1 MKEISELE
9 ATYRG
14 LLCDA
19 LKGDKRLEIT
29 APEVRYPEP
38 SYVYLKSKRTGKT
51 IAVRLDGEDKTMRFW
66 DYVDD
71 DYENE
76 DGVWEN
82 MSSEGLDKF
91 VKKLYNVMERAV
103 DIEFYDSNGEC
114 NDYFSAVF
122 KAEMNEENALRAVKK
137 VGKGKKFSFVGF
149 VNFFGDKRF
158 LFDKTFKLI
167 KKQ

>member
-9 ATYRG
+9 ATYKK
-14 LLCDA
+14 LLCDK
-19 LKGDKRLEIT
+19 LKDDIRLDVS
-29 APEVRYPEP
+29 APEARYPEP
-38 SYVYLKSKRTGKT
+38 SYVYIKCKKTDKT
-51 IAVRLDGEDKTMRFW
+51 IAVRLDGEDGTMRFW

-82 MSSEGLDKF
+82 MTSEGMDKF
-91 VKKLYNVMERAV
+91 VKKLYNVMDRAV
-103 DIEFYDSNGEC
+103 DIEFYNSDGEC
-114 NDYFSAVF
+114 DDFFSAVF

-167 KKQ
+167 KKP